1 MADKSKWPYPR
12 EVFVKLCTWHEKNGR
27 RKVFSGG
34 SLSVLKSVYFIADP
48 RKTCVPA
55 PACFVLPSGNTTL
68 ASVSWGTVTRISIFL
83 PDTFTDTLISPPP
96 AVTSLAEA
104 FFSPPICG
112 ATRKVL
118 NPGEVGSIPHTF
130 WLSIVNGPPLHG
142 RIAAPISGN
151 LFRLCRSQKSGS
163 F

>member
-12 EVFVKLCTWHEKNGR
+12 EVFVKLCTWHEKRPPESIFR
-27 RKVFSGG
+27 RLVKCAK
-34 SLSVLKSVYFIADP
+34 KSVYFIADP

-68 ASVSWGTVTRISIFL
+68 ASVSWGKVTRISIFL
-83 PDTFTDTLISPPP
+83 PDTFTDTLISPPL

-130 WLSIVNGPPLHG
+130 WLSIVNGPPLHAWF
-142 RIAAPISGN
+142 IVPPPKPSAPMPQPSK
-151 LFRLCRSQKSGS
+151 RVV
-163 F
+163 